1 MCWNVGGKLSTN
13 YIILIDSWRLM
24 SCKLI
29 VEKLIGPDFDFL
41 GNLLRF
47 VVEKKK
53 KKENKNKSKQFE
65 ILH

>member
-1 MCWNVGGKLSTN
+1 
-13 YIILIDSWRLM
+13 M

-47 VVEKKK
+47 VMEKKR
-53 KKENKNKSKQFE
+53 KENKNKPKQFE
-65 ILH
+65 RF